1 VTEKLTKE
9 QKALPRTKR
18 KAKSKRAVAAEK
30 AGIKTYFTG
39 APECEYTDEIGNIIC
54 DLVSIHP
61 MSQKEI
67 CKRYPEIPSEQTIRR
82 WRFKIPEFGS
92 KYWEA
97 KKIQAVLHEEECE
110 ELVKNNAKDFYH
122 NGKSN
127 APNAV
132 AVARDALILKHMH
145 WHTSRLLPKIFG
157 DKVIEDMRDK
167 IVEQDATIER
177 LNKMLELQ
185 KKHDKDY

>member
-1 VTEKLTKE
+1 MSKKQSAAEKAK
-9 QKALPRTKR
+9 PRTKR
-18 KAKSKRAVAAEK
+18 KAQSKRALQAAK
-30 AGIKTYFTG
+30 DGIKTYFVG
-39 APECEYTDEIGNIIC
+39 APECEYTDEIGDSIC
-54 DLVSIHP
+54 DLVSTHA
-61 MSQKEI
+61 MSQREI

-82 WRFKIPEFGS
+82 WRYKIPEFGS

-110 ELVKNNAKDFYH
+110 EIVKNNSKDFYY
-122 NGKSN
+122 NGKGD